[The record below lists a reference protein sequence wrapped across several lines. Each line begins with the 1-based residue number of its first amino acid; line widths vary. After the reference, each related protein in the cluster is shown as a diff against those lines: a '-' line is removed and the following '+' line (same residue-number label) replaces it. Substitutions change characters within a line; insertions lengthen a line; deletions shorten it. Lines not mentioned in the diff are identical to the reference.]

1 MLAGCA
7 STPVNPEGSLT
18 DGQNLPELNQKAYQA
33 RVAQLVKED
42 PLFALLTAEL
52 ASQRGDTYSAT
63 LAYSEAAKQQ
73 KSPELARRAVEL
85 ALNEG
90 QADLGLQAA
99 LVWAELAPTDPQAS
113 RTVMLLQ
120 LSTNRV
126 DDALPALRAYIATL
140 QKSEDAHPGIAAAT
154 PERVA
159 LEMLM
164 RIPDKAKA
172 YQTGIA
178 LFGNNAD
185 DPEAQNLLAQIAHAS
200 EQHAQ
205 AVEHMQNVIKRL
217 PQERFYVQLAQF
229 MEKRDNAPAQAM
241 AMMAQLA
248 AEHPKWFG
256 ARLYLARNH
265 TQLEQW
271 EQARERFTEMIALQ
285 PDNYPLY
292 SSLGFVFSKLGNY
305 SEAVRHFEVYL
316 QRMPAAE
323 RQNESLIH
331 ATLSDMAL
339 DKKDY
344 AGALRWLDSAP
355 YASSDLEIQIKKSA
369 LFQKQGNLMAASR
382 VLNQFKAGNEDD
394 AVRLTLAKSQLA
406 EAREQPTQA
415 ITELEQGLATYP
427 DQPDLLYERAMVA
440 ERQNDLV
447 NVEQYLRRLISVS
460 PDNPHGYNALGY
472 TFADNN
478 MRLDEAHALIR
489 KAVELAPNDPFILD
503 SLGWVQYRLGQFA
516 EAEQSLKKAFGMRQ
530 DEEIGVHLMEV
541 LIQLGKN
548 DEARQLGQ
556 QLRVQYPESS
566 ELKRLQNK
574 LEGI

>member
-7 STPVNPEGSLT
+7 TAPATPEGTLA
-18 DGQNLPELNQKAYQA
+18 DGQNLPELNQKAYEA

-63 LAYSEAAKQQ
+63 LAYTEAAKQQ
-73 KSPELARRAVEL
+73 KNPELARRAVEI
-85 ALNEG
+85 ALTEG
-90 QADLGLQAA
+90 QAEMGLQAA
-99 LVWAELAPTDPQAS
+99 QVWAELSPNDNQAR

-120 LSTNRV
+120 LGTNRV
-126 DDALPALRAYIATL
+126 EEALPALKAYLANL
-140 QKSEDAHPGIAAAT
+140 QKSEAAHPGIATAT
-154 PERVA
+154 PEKVA

-172 YQTGIA
+172 YQTGVA

-185 DPEAQNLLAQIAHAS
+185 DAEGQNLLAQIANAS
-200 EQHAQ
+200 EQYGQ
-205 AVEHMQNVIKRL
+205 AVEHMQNVIRRI
-217 PQERFYVQLAQF
+217 PQERFYVQMAQF
-229 MEKRDNAPAQAM
+229 MEKRDGSPEQAM
-241 AMMAQLA
+241 QMMGSLA
-248 AEHPKWFG
+248 DANPSWFS

-271 EQARERFTEMIALQ
+271 DFARTRFAEMIALQ
-285 PDNYPLY
+285 PDNHPLY
-292 SSLGFVFSKLGNY
+292 SSQGFVYSKLGNY
-305 SEAVRHFEVYL
+305 PEAVKHFEIYL
-316 QRMPAAE
+316 KRMPASE

-331 ATLSDMAL
+331 ATLSDLAL
-339 DKKDY
+339 QKQDY
-344 AGALRWLDSAP
+344 AAALRWLDAAP
-355 YASSDLEIQIKKSA
+355 YASSDLDIQLKKSG
-369 LFQKQGNLMAASR
+369 LFQKQGNMLAASR

-394 AVRLTLAKSQLA
+394 AVRLMLAKSQLA
-406 EAREQPTQA
+406 EVRKQPAQA
-415 ITELEQGLATYP
+415 ASELEQGLKTYP

-440 ERQNDLV
+440 ERQNDLP
-447 NVEQYLRRLISVS
+447 NVEQYLRRLITVR

-478 MRLDEAHALIR
+478 VRLDEALELIR

-516 EAEQSLKKAFGMRQ
+516 DAEQSLRKAFAMRQ
-530 DEEIGVHLMEV
+530 DEEIGVHLLEV
-541 LIQLGKN
+541 LIQAGKT

-556 QLRVQYPESS
+556 QLRVQYPDSAD
-566 ELKRLQNK
+566 LKKLQQR

>member
-7 STPVNPEGSLT
+7 TAPATPEGTLAN
-18 DGQNLPELNQKAYQA
+18 GQRLPELNQKAYEA

-63 LAYSEAAKQQ
+63 LAYTEAAKQQ
-73 KSPELARRAVEL
+73 RNPELARRAVEI
-85 ALNEG
+85 ALTEG
-90 QADLGLQAA
+90 QAEMGLQAA
-99 LVWAELAPTDPQAS
+99 QVWAELSPNDGQAR

-126 DDALPALRAYIATL
+126 DEALPALRAYIASL
-140 QKSEDAHPGIAAAT
+140 QKSESAHPGIATAT
-154 PERVA
+154 PEKVA

-178 LFGNNAD
+178 LFGNNPDDAD
-185 DPEAQNLLAQIAHAS
+185 GQNLLAQIANAS
-200 EQHAQ
+200 EQYGQ
-205 AVEHMQNVIKRL
+205 AVEHMQNIIRRI
-217 PQERFYVQLAQF
+217 PQERFYVQMAQF
-229 MEKRDNAPAQAM
+229 MEKRDGSPEQAM
-241 AMMAQLA
+241 QMIGQLA
-248 AEHPKWFG
+248 DSNPSWFS

-271 EQARERFTEMIALQ
+271 DSARARFAEMIALQ
-285 PDNYPLY
+285 PDNHPLY
-292 SSLGFVFSKLGNY
+292 SSQGFVYSKLGNY
-305 SEAVRHFEVYL
+305 QEAVKHFEIYL
-316 QRMPAAE
+316 KRMPASE

-339 DKKDY
+339 DKKDF
-344 AGALRWLDSAP
+344 AAALRWLDTAP
-355 YASSDLEIQIKKSA
+355 YANSDLDIQLKKSA
-369 LFQKQGNLMAASR
+369 LFQKQGNLLAASR

-406 EAREQPTQA
+406 EARKQPAQA
-415 ITELEQGLATYP
+415 ASELEHGLKTYP

-440 ERQNDLV
+440 ERQNDLQ
-447 NVEQYLRRLISVS
+447 NVEQYLRRLIVVR

-478 MRLDEAHALIR
+478 VRLDEALNLIR
-489 KAVELAPNDPFILD
+489 KAIELAPNDPFILD
-503 SLGWVQYRLGQFA
+503 SLGWVQFRLGQLA
-516 EAEQSLKKAFGMRQ
+516 DAEQSLRQAFGMRQ
-530 DEEIGVHLMEV
+530 DEEIGIHLIEV
-541 LIQLGKN
+541 LIQSGKT

-556 QLRVQYPESS
+556 QLRVQYPDST
-566 ELKRLQNK
+566 ELKKLQQR